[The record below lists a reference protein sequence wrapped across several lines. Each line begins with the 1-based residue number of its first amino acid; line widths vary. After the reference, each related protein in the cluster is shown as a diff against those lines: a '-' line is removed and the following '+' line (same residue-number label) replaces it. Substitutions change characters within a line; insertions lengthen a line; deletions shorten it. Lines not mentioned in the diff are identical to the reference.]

1 MQDNSAVT
9 CGTVFKKWK
18 KRRDFD
24 GNANLRVC
32 LFFKQAQEGQ
42 GQISLELM
50 HACHLSW
57 TSVKVLTFSG
67 VSSLVDETYR
77 MPDGLPGRE
86 PL

>member
-1 MQDNSAVT
+1 MEKEKETLMEMPISE
-9 CGTVFKKWK
+9 C
-18 KRRDFD
+18 
-24 GNANLRVC
+24 VC
-32 LFFKQAQEGQ
+32 FKQAQEGQ
-42 GQISLELM
+42 GQISPEFM

-77 MPDGLPGRE
+77 MADGLPGRE